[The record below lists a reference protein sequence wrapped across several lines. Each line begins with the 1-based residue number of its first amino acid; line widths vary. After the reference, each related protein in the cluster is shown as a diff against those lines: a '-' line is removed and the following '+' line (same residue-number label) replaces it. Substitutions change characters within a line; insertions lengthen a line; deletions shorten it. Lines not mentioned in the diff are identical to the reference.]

1 MEVKFR
7 EKFEKDLESITNT
20 DVLADIEKTIEN
32 VEKAKKPQDIINIKK
47 IKGNNTAFRIRIG
60 KYRIGVYIIKGTVE
74 FTRVLHRDKIY
85 NYFPD

>member
-32 VEKAKKPQDIINIKK
+32 VEKAKKPQDIINHCRPKVFIKNDFK
-47 IKGNNTAFRIRIG
+47 KFICKNF
-60 KYRIGVYIIKGTVE
+60 KK
-74 FTRVLHRDKIY
+74 L
-85 NYFPD
+85 